1 MALIA
6 GLAMAQVQSAN
17 TVGFSDA
24 ASISGYNWVAL
35 DFTTIGQNSGTLGGI
50 VLDDSVTGYENNVQ
64 ILGTRGNTLVMY
76 YWVTEDDEVEVDG
89 VDGYYVGWVD
99 GSDEPA
105 GDVVLA
111 RGNSVLVSTKNA
123 NTTIRR
129 SGEVQTNVV
138 TVSSASGYNFVGNP
152 YPINSTLGHITLD
165 DSVTGYENNVQYLG
179 PKGNT
184 LVMYY
189 WVTEDD
195 EVEVD
200 GVDGYYVGW
209 VDGGDEPAGDVTLA
223 AGEGV
228 LVSTKGSGTAITIS
242 PNL

>member
-99 GSDEPA
+99 G
-105 GDVVLA
+105 
-111 RGNSVLVSTKNA
+111 
-123 NTTIRR
+123 
-129 SGEVQTNVV
+129 
-138 TVSSASGYNFVGNP
+138 
-152 YPINSTLGHITLD
+152 
-165 DSVTGYENNVQYLG
+165 
-179 PKGNT
+179 
-184 LVMYY
+184 
-189 WVTEDD
+189 
-195 EVEVD
+195 
-200 GVDGYYVGW
+200 
-209 VDGGDEPAGDVTLA
+209 GDEPAGDVTLA